1 MRQAWSQCTGAAVSK
16 TENPA
21 LADMTLDLGSH
32 PDSTA

>member
-1 MRQAWSQCTGAAVSK
+1 MRQARSQCRGAAVSK

-21 LADMTLDLGSH
+21 LAAMTLDLGSD